1 MQHTVDTDVV
11 VVGLGAMGSMALW
24 RLAERGVRAVGVEQF
39 APGHTRGSSHGG
51 SRIFRVAVFEGAA
64 YVPVAQLAHRL
75 WRELEHDSGEE
86 LLISTGAL
94 MFGPPDSHVVAGS
107 RRAIEDFGLPHERFD
122 DAEQMRRRWPQF
134 AFADSDVGLL
144 DRDGG
149 ALRPERAIRAA
160 CREAARLGAEILP
173 SAAALS
179 VDADG
184 GGVRVDT
191 GATVIRADRAVVA
204 VGAWTNQLLPE
215 AGLPLEIRRAVMTW
229 FSGTPAELYRPDR
242 LPVFVSGG
250 SRPGDR
256 AGADGAG
263 ADGPADDRAGDAAG
277 GGWGVP
283 DVDGLGLKLGH
294 HDPSAARRLARA
306 EDNSP
311 VVASG
316 ETEPSSA
323 VCRATFPGL
332 DPRPA
337 HVQVCLTTHSPDQDF
352 VVGPLPGAE
361 QVTLLAGFS
370 GHGFKHAAGLGEI
383 AAQLIADG
391 GSAYDLSPF
400 RPDRFARAPGAG
412 AVS

>member
-24 RLAERGVRAVGVEQF
+24 RLAQRGVRVVGAEQF

-94 MFGPPDSHVVAGS
+94 MFGPPGSHVVAGS
-107 RRAIEDFGLPHERFD
+107 RQAVERFGLPHERFD
-122 DAEQMRRRWPQF
+122 DPEQMRRRWPQF
-134 AFADSDVGLL
+134 AFADTDVGLL

-160 CREAARLGAEILP
+160 CREAVRLGAEILP
-173 SAAALS
+173 SAAVLG

-191 GATVIRADRAVVA
+191 GDTVIRADRAVVA
-204 VGAWTNQLLPE
+204 AGAWTNQLLPG
-215 AGLPLEIRRAVMTW
+215 AGLPLEVRRAVMTW
-229 FSGTPAELYRPDR
+229 FTGTPAELYRPGR

-250 SRPGDR
+250 SAAAGAGAGDDG

-263 ADGPADDRAGDAAG
+263 DANA

-294 HDPSAARRLARA
+294 HDPSAVRRLARP

-316 ETEPSSA
+316 ETSPASA

-337 HVQVCLTTHSPDQDF
+337 HVQVCMTTHSPDQDF
-352 VVGPLPGAE
+352 VVGPMPGAE
-361 QVTLLAGFS
+361 QVTLMAGFS

-383 AAQLIADG
+383 VAQLIADG
-391 GSAYDLSPF
+391 GSAYDLGPF
-400 RPDRFARAPGAG
+400 RPDRFARAPGGAG
-412 AVS
+412 AVT

>member
-1 MQHTVDTDVV
+1 VQHTVDTDVV

-24 RLAERGVRAVGVEQF
+24 RLAQRGVRVVGAEQF

-86 LLISTGAL
+86 LLINTGAL
-94 MFGPPDSHVVAGS
+94 MFGPPDSYVVAGS
-107 RRAIEDFGLPHERFD
+107 RQAIEDFGLPHERFD

-160 CREAARLGAEILP
+160 CREAVRLGAEILP
-173 SAAALS
+173 SAAVLG
-179 VDADG
+179 VDVDG

-204 VGAWTNQLLPE
+204 VGAWTNQLLPG

-229 FSGTPAELYRPDR
+229 FTGTPAELYRPDR
-242 LPVFVSGG
+242 LPVFVS
-250 SRPGDR
+250 
-256 AGADGAG
+256 
-263 ADGPADDRAGDAAG
+263 G

-294 HDPSAARRLARA
+294 HDPSAARRLGRP

-316 ETEPSSA
+316 ETDPSSA

-337 HVQVCLTTHSPDQDF
+337 HVQVCLTTHTPDQDF
-352 VVGPLPGAE
+352 VVGPMPGAE

-383 AAQLIADG
+383 AAQLIAEG
-391 GSAYDLSPF
+391 GSAYDLGPF
-400 RPDRFARAPGAG
+400 RADRFSRTPRAGS
-412 AVS
+412 VT